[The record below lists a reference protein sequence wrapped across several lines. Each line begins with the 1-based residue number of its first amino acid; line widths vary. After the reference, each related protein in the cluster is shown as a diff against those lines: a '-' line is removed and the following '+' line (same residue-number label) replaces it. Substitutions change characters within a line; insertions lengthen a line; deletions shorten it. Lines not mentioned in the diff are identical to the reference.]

1 MFQSTHPRGVRRQ
14 SISVYV
20 SVMSFNPRTHVGC
33 DENPWVCP
41 RDKTFQSTH
50 PRGVRLLPLLILPR
64 SASFNPRTH
73 VGCDSKLNQ
82 LSSQLQV
89 SIHAPT
95 WGATCRNQR
104 NWNHYSFNPRTHVG
118 CDFLVVV
125 VVSVVIVSIHAPT
138 WGATLGA
145 CDC

>member
-50 PRGVRLLPLLILPR
+50 PRGVRLQNLISDGSEALFQSTHPRGVRHGAPLII
-64 SASFNPRTH
+64 S
-73 VGCDSKLNQ
+73 
-82 LSSQLQV
+82 
-89 SIHAPT
+89 
-95 WGATCRNQR
+95 
-104 NWNHYSFNPRTHVG
+104 
-118 CDFLVVV
+118 
-125 VVSVVIVSIHAPT
+125 
-138 WGATLGA
+138 
-145 CDC
+145 